1 MAEKFPISAEKTH
14 VHSREPNR
22 EFVVLL
28 HGGFLLIGVVTTLL
42 GASCQCLRSSGR
54 GSDCRAPDLIDR
66 ERLEPSALRAWASA
80 YGC

>member
-42 GASCQCLRSSGR
+42 GAILPMLAIKWSGVGLSSAGPDRSGT
-54 GSDCRAPDLIDR
+54 P
-66 ERLEPSALRAWASA
+66 
-80 YGC
+80 